1 MCVKGSRVMDALQR
15 TRHGQ
20 PLPGA
25 ARGWGRGAQGGT
37 RQTAAGAGGGG
48 AGRLPKPHRAGV
60 AGGQEAPQC
69 AAVPERRRAAAGR
82 SPGTEKIGRLSRRH
96 HRDSLMVSSLL
107 APPPFIL
114 S

>member
-1 MCVKGSRVMDALQR
+1 MRQR
-15 TRHGQ
+15 LSGDGCPAAHPARTAATR
-20 PLPGA
+20 
-25 ARGWGRGAQGGT
+25 RGAGVGTGGQGGT
-37 RQTAAGAGGGG
+37 RQTAAGAGGGC

-60 AGGQEAPQC
+60 AGRQEAPQC
-69 AAVPERRRAAAGR
+69 AAVPGRRRAAAGR

>member
-1 MCVKGSRVMDALQR
+1 MRQR
-15 TRHGQ
+15 LSGDGW
-20 PLPGA
+20 PA
-25 ARGWGRGAQGGT
+25 AHPAR
-37 RQTAAGAGGGG
+37 TAATRRGGGG
-48 AGRLPKPHRAGV
+48 RAGPGRLLRGRV
-60 AGGQEAPQC
+60 AAAPGGYRSPTGPGLRVGRRRRSAPQC
-69 AAVPERRRAAAGR
+69 REGAAAAGR